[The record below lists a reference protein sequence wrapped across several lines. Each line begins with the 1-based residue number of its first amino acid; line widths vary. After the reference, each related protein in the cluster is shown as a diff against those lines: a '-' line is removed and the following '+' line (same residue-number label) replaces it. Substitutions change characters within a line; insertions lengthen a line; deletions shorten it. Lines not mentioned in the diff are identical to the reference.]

1 MVRLDGTLVVQQ
13 RKGRHGVFSVGE
25 LITEIGNF
33 KVKDTIL
40 DQYEEGRY
48 QGSFLVSKI
57 YVSSYMWNGG
67 VNTEIRANL
76 EDVLLESSEETSIE
90 RHNPEAPDPI
100 EEQAS
105 PAPAPKEEAVITT
118 APIKGSSAGTPD
130 SNPDITLFGD
140 ELYAMLQKSK
150 PIKLDPTVDRSAF
163 RGQRDRLKEL
173 GYVFDAK
180 YQTWMKN

>member
-105 PAPAPKEEAVITT
+105 PAPAPKEEATLPAQTLVSP
-118 APIKGSSAGTPD
+118 ADTPEP
-130 SNPDITLFGD
+130 NPDVTLFGE
-140 ELYAMLQKSK
+140 ELYSMLQNNK
-150 PIKLDPTVDRSAF
+150 PIKLDPTVDRGAF